1 MTKKIISYI
10 GIALLLSGCTADEEQ
25 SALLSAEGKTP
36 LQIAA
41 SLSNEKVVT
50 RASGSNFDDTDE
62 LMVYIRHT
70 VGTQKGSYTPVSA
83 DQAPKLVTFKASE
96 SPVLYWDDFSN
107 SASSNTDLRTD
118 GHALQTYYGYCYNGG
133 VPSAALSEETGS
145 LEWTIGNQT
154 KAEDVQHADLLWSA
168 EQKAVP
174 YSHAKDQLGT
184 LNVPFSH
191 AMSEVTV
198 TLKTD
203 DTFSGNPQS
212 ATVLTLKDINTIAQV
227 NAPEGVVSS
236 GTPAD
241 IRMFAAAYVSGN
253 TRNYTAVITP
263 GTSFTLGNELLKIT
277 DVDGNDYSL
286 KVTADMLK
294 TTAWAEGYTDD
305 QSSIVA
311 KSGVNYHLD
320 ITVSKTAVTVQ
331 ASLTDWVTV
340 NANGEGDIIF
350 NNDIKVFTVEGNGID
365 FEDGASF
372 RLYWKE
378 SAATANYS
386 LATTSTYDATE
397 KVWSNTPAIYWP
409 NGTDKFFF
417 RALANNT
424 GTDVNQGEDV
434 LWGTTAKHAS
444 LEAGVAIAPRTGNVP
459 MAFEHAMSK
468 IKFVLET
475 ATGDAAVDLTNATV
489 SVSNLYTSGTISIED
504 GSITTAIAKEPL
516 AISSL
521 SENTDVVVVP
531 QTIDNN
537 AIVTITLNDGTTYR
551 LQLNLCK
558 DSDNAVINE
567 WKRGEHYTY
576 TIHIEK
582 EQVSFRAMI
591 LDWEENTGSG
601 EANLEWD

>member
-1 MTKKIISYI
+1 MKKRDIVYI
-10 GIALLLSGCTADEEQ
+10 GMALLLAGCSSDDSLSDTLSGGE
-25 SALLSAEGKTP
+25 KTP
-36 LQIAA
+36 LLLDT
-41 SLSNEKVVT
+41 SLNTQLNLT
-50 RASGSNFDDTDE
+50 RAVNGSFADTDE
-62 LMVYIRHT
+62 LLVYIRHT
-70 VGTQKGSYTPVSA
+70 VGTTKGSYTPVSA
-83 DQAPKLVTFKASE
+83 DQAPKLISFKFAE
-96 SPVLYWDDFSN
+96 QPVLYWDDFSN
-107 SASSNTDLRTD
+107 SSSADTDLRTS
-118 GHALQTYYGYCYNGG
+118 GHALQSYYGYCYNGG
-133 VPSAALSEETGS
+133 TPSTALDEVTGT
-145 LEWTIGNQT
+145 LGWTLGNQST
-154 KAEDVQHADLLWSA
+154 AAAVQHADLLWSI
-168 EQKAVP
+168 EQEAVP
-174 YSHAKDQLGT
+174 YSHAKSELGSLT
-184 LNVPFSH
+184 VPYTH

-198 TLKTD
+198 TLHTD
-203 DTFSGNPQS
+203 NTFAASPLTNTSLTLQD
-212 ATVLTLKDINTIAQV
+212 VLTEAAV
-227 NAPEGVVSS
+227 NAPEGEITSTTSANIAMFGGSYTS
-236 GTPAD
+236 GS
-241 IRMFAAAYVSGN
+241 M
-253 TRNYTAVITP
+253 RNYTAVIAP
-263 GTSFTLGNELLKIT
+263 GTTLEVGKELLRIT
-277 DVDGNDYSL
+277 DVEGNNYSL
-286 KVTADMLK
+286 TVTADMLK
-294 TTAWAEGYTDD
+294 TTAWADGYTDD

-417 RALANNT
+417 RALTNNT

-444 LEAGVAIAPRTGNVP
+444 LETGVAIAPRTGNVP

-558 DSDNAVINE
+558 DSDNAVIGE

-591 LDWEENTGSG
+591 LDWEEKTGSG